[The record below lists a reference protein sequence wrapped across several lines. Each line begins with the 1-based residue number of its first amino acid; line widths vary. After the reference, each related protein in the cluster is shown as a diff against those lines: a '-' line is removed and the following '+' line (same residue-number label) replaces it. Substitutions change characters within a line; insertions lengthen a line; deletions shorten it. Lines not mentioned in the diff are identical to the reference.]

1 MDREYIIENW
11 NDLYKSYAK
20 LNIDLTI
27 SGISSKRSLL
37 NHYLKY
43 GFNEN
48 RKLVDDE
55 NILINKDINSNI
67 ISELQVNNISNIISE
82 IEVNNNSFKLNELM
96 IIEKLE

>member
-1 MDREYIIENW
+1 MDREYIIANW

-48 RKLVDDE
+48 RKLVDDQ
-55 NILINKDINSNI
+55 DINSNI
-67 ISELQVNNISNIISE
+67 ISELQVNE
-82 IEVNNNSFKLNELM
+82 LQVNNNSFKLNELM